1 MGMMR
6 IIVDYALLFLL
17 NHFSSRLSM
26 PATQL
31 LETSIMINKT
41 KILLIFSLG
50 LTCLNA
56 NAALPMQVDGENL
69 PSLAPML
76 EGSMPAVVNISTST
90 NVRMQDNPLMNDPV
104 FRHFFGIP
112 NQPRQQQKNS
122 LGSGVIIDKDEG
134 YVLTNNHVIDKA
146 DKITVTLSDGRQLN
160 AKLIGTDSE
169 ADVAVIQIPADNLT
183 ALKIADSSRL
193 KVGDFVVAIG
203 NPFGLGQTVTSGI
216 VSALG
221 RSGLGIEGYEDF
233 IQTDASINPGN
244 SGGALVNL
252 RGEFIGMNTAILA
265 PSGGNV
271 GIGFAIPSNMAIT
284 IKESL
289 VQHGEVRRGMLGV
302 TTQDLTPEL
311 VKAFDLKSQHGAAVS
326 RVEAGSPAEKA
337 GMEPGDII
345 VAINGQEIKNGS
357 SQIRTAVGLMQV
369 GDTAAIDVLRGEERL
384 SLKATIGKPK
394 RPEIAGDKLHPTLKG
409 ATLSATTKDQVEGV
423 LLEKIETNSYAW
435 KAGLR
440 PGDIIV
446 TANRYRVRTIDEL
459 KQIANPRAPLLINLQ
474 RGGEAF
480 FVVLQ

>member
-1 MGMMR
+1 M
-6 IIVDYALLFLL
+6 IKPI
-17 NHFSSRLSM
+17 
-26 PATQL
+26 QL
-31 LETSIMINKT
+31 LP
-41 KILLIFSLG
+41 ILLLA
-50 LTCLNA
+50 LTGP
-56 NAALPMQVDGENL
+56 AAHAVLPTQIDGENL

-76 EGSMPAVVNISTST
+76 EQSMPAVVNISTST
-90 NVRMQDNPLMNDPV
+90 NVRTQDNPMLNDPV
-104 FRHFFGIP
+104 FRYFFGIP

-146 DKITVTLSDGRQLN
+146 DKITVTLSDGRQLG
-160 AKLIGTDSE
+160 AKLIGTDPE
-169 ADVAVIQIPADNLT
+169 ADVAIIQIPADNLT
-183 ALKIADSSRL
+183 ALKIADSNQL

-271 GIGFAIPSNMAIT
+271 GIGFAIPSNMAMT

-289 VQHGEVRRGMLGV
+289 VKHGEVRRGMLGV

-311 VKAFDLKSQHGAAVS
+311 MKAFSLQSQRGAVIS
-326 RVEAGSPAEKA
+326 RVDAGSPAEKA
-337 GMEPGDII
+337 GLEPGDII
-345 VAINGQEIKNGS
+345 TGINGQEIKNGS
-357 SQIRTAVGLMQV
+357 AQIRTAIGLLQI
-369 GDTAAIDVLRGEERL
+369 GDTVSIEVMRGDER
-384 SLKATIGKPK
+384 KTVQATIGKPK
-394 RPEIAGDKLHPTLKG
+394 RPELAGDKLHPLLKG
-409 ATLSATTKDQVEGV
+409 AVLGATTKDQVEGI
-423 LLEKIETNSYAW
+423 LLEKIETNSYPW

-446 TANRYRVRTIDEL
+446 SANRYRVRTLDEL
-459 KQIANPRAPLLINLQ
+459 KQVVNPRAPLLINLQ
-474 RGGEAF
+474 RGGEGF